1 MRGIFTEAD
10 RLFLK
15 VRNQFE
21 MLASTPLKWEWM
33 HLWGKRIEVDEIGSQ
48 K

>member
-21 MLASTPLKWEWM
+21 MLASTPLNIGVEVPM
-33 HLWGKRIEVDEIGSQ
+33 GKEN
-48 K
+48 